1 MRWTWAILLLAGG
14 RAETRVVV
22 DDFSTT
28 ELWTDRGEVL
38 GLPESVQPLVGTIQ
52 LTNEGETLRVDYD
65 VAFKALWGS
74 VVLGRVLNG
83 STYDQCAK
91 ATHVSLKYKVLEP
104 QSRPHL
110 GTLMF
115 SLLDGSDCS
124 GPVCAQGEGSALENW
139 MHFDP
144 FRLDDTS
151 GEWRELRLGLC
162 GRSGIDVAGEPA
174 RAPERTEHSGV
185 TPPGLETSARDPVS
199 PSS

>member
-38 GLPESVQPLVGTIQ
+38 GLPESVQPPVGTIQ

-65 VAFKALWGS
+65 AAFKALWGS
-74 VVLGRVLNG
+74 VTLGRVLNG

-124 GPVCAQGEGSALENW
+124 GPVCAQSK
-139 MHFDP
+139 P
-144 FRLDDTS
+144 R
-151 GEWRELRLGLC
+151 
-162 GRSGIDVAGEPA
+162 
-174 RAPERTEHSGV
+174 
-185 TPPGLETSARDPVS
+185 PGHIILASDPVRH
-199 PSS
+199 